1 MLAQKK
7 INYIK
12 QKLILSHKTGM
23 PEFQW
28 DKHVLSIFGLG
39 NPIMS
44 KPSGKV
50 AQFKNECDSPLLIKI
65 C

>member
-1 MLAQKK
+1 MLAKKK

-50 AQFKNECDSPLLIKI
+50 AQFKYE
-65 C
+65 